1 MKNLVKRFIRDEA
14 GLELSEYAIM
24 VALIVIVLLAAIGFL
39 SGAIANAFS
48 RTGAVINSGTTGS

>member
-24 VALIVIVLLAAIGFL
+24 VALIVIVLLAAISFL
-39 SGAIANAFS
+39 SGAIGRAFS
-48 RTGAVINSGTTGS
+48 RTASVIDTGS